1 MTGEQE
7 QSQRGVDDHADSSA
21 GGGGWLVAGKRS
33 FLVVWLGKS
42 CGGEEGGSIQG
53 FLAGALGESRSS
65 ESEGRAAAAAS
76 RGRAAARPARPGAFW
91 QAGWVI
97 GKGNLGDLEGRYRYR
112 WACGRGM
119 RVRLAAGISGLA
131 P

>member
-1 MTGEQE
+1 MGIH
-7 QSQRGVDDHADSSA
+7 RPV
-21 GGGGWLVAGKRS
+21 VAGKRS

-53 FLAGALGESRSS
+53 FLAGALRESRSS

-119 RVRLAAGISGLA
+119 RVRLAAGISRLA